1 MKYIK
6 EKNYAIVTLT
16 LKEVT
21 RQISLRK
28 VQLNS
33 ATLLLTQ
40 SKADADHFIVSLH
53 WAPHL
58 S

>member
-33 ATLLLTQ
+33 ATLLPTQ
-40 SKADADHFIVSLH
+40 SKEDVDHFIVSLH
-53 WAPHL
+53 
-58 S
+58 